1 MGIDRDFGAFKK
13 VIRKIQNIYT
23 IDQYIM
29 ALIREDRKR
38 NPFVINRI
46 EDKFINLK

>member
-23 IDQYIM
+23 IDHIM